1 MTVLPAALERLAQ
14 PAREQLPPP
23 SVPSLCDI
31 PGAPQLACEAL
42 GATVKGA
49 AGSAVDELV
58 DQLFP
63 GFANLLLIVM
73 SWWTTVPSPELVG
86 PGGEP
91 GSALNEV
98 RAYTG
103 GLQVIM
109 LTTGIMFAAA
119 RLALAK
125 RGGLAGEAQD
135 SFLMLARAVFG
146 AMAFAAVVTAGTRSG
161 DAFAV
166 WVLDDAAGADRAGT
180 VARLVRLDEQT
191 NAEFGSGVLLLIGL
205 LGAISMLV
213 QLVMLVVRQALLVLV
228 VAVIPLAAAASGT
241 GPGSQSYKKLL
252 AWTLAF
258 VLWKPVG
265 SLVYAVAFTVIGN
278 DASRDPHM
286 VLLGLILLVMS
297 VVVLP
302 ALIRLVAPA
311 VSTLGGGGGAA
322 SVLAGGLAGVAMG
335 AAGGSK
341 GGSGGGRKL
350 SEGDNAAG
358 GGGGGGAG
366 GGGGSGPS
374 GPAAGGGGRAMPA
387 SGAGAGGSGAVISA
401 GPTGEAAGGGA
412 SGASGGG
419 NTSKSSATKAGTG
432 SGGSEAATA
441 SGAGAAGPV
450 GAAVAAAEAVKAKVQ
465 QGAEALESA
474 ADSGGAGASDEL
486 GPGEVRR

>member
-1 MTVLPAALERLAQ
+1 MSTVTTAGNVFALPGRRQ
-14 PAREQLPPP
+14 VPLP
-23 SVPSLCDI
+23 SLPSLCDV
-31 PGAPQLACEAL
+31 PGGPKEACETLADSA
-42 GATVKGA
+42 GDA
-49 AGSAVDELV
+49 AGSAIDQLV
-58 DQLFP
+58 DSLVK
-63 GFANLLLIVM
+63 GFSNGLRLAM
-73 SWWTTVPSPELVG
+73 SWWTKLPSPELTG
-86 PGGEP
+86 AGGAP
-91 GSALNEV
+91 GSALSAV
-98 RAYTG
+98 RDYTS

-109 LTTGIMFAAA
+109 LTCGLMFAAA

-125 RGGLAGEAQD
+125 RGGTAGEAQE
-135 SFLMLARAVFG
+135 SFLILARAVFG
-146 AMAFAAVVTAGTRSG
+146 AMTFAAVVTAGTQAG
-161 DAFAV
+161 DAFAS
-166 WVLDDAAGADRAGT
+166 WVLDDAAGSDRAGMVERVLAFDEDMR
-180 VARLVRLDEQT
+180 VAL
-191 NAEFGSGVLLLIGL
+191 GPGVLLLLGL
-205 LGAISMLV
+205 LGLISTLV

-265 SLVYAVAFTVIGN
+265 ALAYAIAFTVIGN

-358 GGGGGGAG
+358 GGGGGGG
-366 GGGGSGPS
+366 GGANPS
-374 GPAAGGGGRAMPA
+374 GSPSGGGGGRAMPGGG
-387 SGAGAGGSGAVISA
+387 SEGGGSGAVISA
-401 GPTGEAAGGGA
+401 GPTSGSAGSEAGGAGGAAAKSPAAKADAGSGGEAAG
-412 SGASGGG
+412 
-419 NTSKSSATKAGTG
+419 KAG
-432 SGGSEAATA
+432 
-441 SGAGAAGPV
+441 GAGAAGPV
-450 GAAVAAAEAVKAKVQ
+450 GAAVAAGEAVKAKVQ

-474 ADSGGAGASDEL
+474 VDSGGAGAPDAL

>member
-1 MTVLPAALERLAQ
+1 MSTVAVTGNVVALPARRQ
-14 PAREQLPPP
+14 QVPLP
-23 SVPSLCDI
+23 SLPSLCDV
-31 PGAPQLACEAL
+31 PGGPMEACKTLADSA
-42 GATVKGA
+42 GGA
-49 AGSAVDELV
+49 AGSAIDQLV
-58 DQLFP
+58 DILVN
-63 GFANLLLIVM
+63 GFSNGLRFAM
-73 SWWTTVPSPELVG
+73 SWWTKLPSPELTG
-86 PGGEP
+86 AGGAP
-91 GSALNEV
+91 GSALSAV
-98 RAYTG
+98 RDYTS

-109 LTTGIMFAAA
+109 LTCGLMFAAA
-119 RLALAK
+119 RLAMAK
-125 RGGLAGEAQD
+125 RGGVAGEAQE

-146 AMAFAAVVTAGTRSG
+146 AMTFAAVVTAGTQSG
-161 DAFAV
+161 DAFAN
-166 WVLDDAAGADRAGT
+166 WVLDDAAGPDRTGT
-180 VARLVRLDEQT
+180 VERILAFGEQT
-191 NAEFGSGVLLLIGL
+191 RVALGPGALLTIGL
-205 LGAISMLV
+205 LGLISMLV
-213 QLVMLVVRQALLVLV
+213 QLVMLVVRQALLILV
-228 VAVIPLAAAASGT
+228 VAVLPIAAAASGT

-278 DASRDPHM
+278 DASQDPHM

-366 GGGGSGPS
+366 GGGGGGLS

-387 SGAGAGGSGAVISA
+387 SGSGGGGSGAVITA
-401 GPTGEAAGGGA
+401 GSTGEAAGGGA
-412 SGASGGG
+412 AGAGGGAAKSTAAKAGAGSGGG
-419 NTSKSSATKAGTG
+419 
-432 SGGSEAATA
+432 EAATA
-441 SGAGAAGPV
+441 GSAGAAGPV
-450 GAAVAAAEAVKAKVQ
+450 GAAVAAGEAVKAKVQ

-474 ADSGGAGASDEL
+474 VDSGGAGAPDAL

>member
-1 MTVLPAALERLAQ
+1 MSTVTAAGNALAIPMRRQVPLPSL
-14 PAREQLPPP
+14 
-23 SVPSLCDI
+23 PSLCDV
-31 PGAPQLACEAL
+31 PGGPKEACETLADSA
-42 GATVKGA
+42 GNA
-49 AGSAVDELV
+49 AGSAIDQLV
-58 DQLFP
+58 DSLVN
-63 GFANLLLIVM
+63 GFSNALRVAM
-73 SWWTTVPSPELVG
+73 SWWTKLPSPELTGAGGAPG
-86 PGGEP
+86 PAL
-91 GSALNEV
+91 SAV
-98 RAYTG
+98 REYTS

-109 LTTGIMFAAA
+109 LTCGLMFAAA

-125 RGGLAGEAQD
+125 QGGVAGEAQE

-146 AMAFAAVVTAGTRSG
+146 AMTFAAVVTAGTQAG
-161 DAFAV
+161 DAFAN
-166 WVLDDAAGADRAGT
+166 WVLDDAAGSDRAGMVERVLAFDEDMR
-180 VARLVRLDEQT
+180 VAL
-191 NAEFGSGVLLLIGL
+191 GPGVLLLLGL
-205 LGAISMLV
+205 LGLISMLV

-265 SLVYAVAFTVIGN
+265 ALVYAIAFTVIGN

-335 AAGGSK
+335 AVGGSK

-350 SEGDNAAG
+350 NEGDNAAG
-358 GGGGGGAG
+358 GASGGAG
-366 GGGGSGPS
+366 GGGGAKPS
-374 GPAAGGGGRAMPA
+374 GSPSGGGGGRAMPGGG
-387 SGAGAGGSGAVISA
+387 SESGGSGAVISA
-401 GPTGEAAGGGA
+401 GPTGGSAGSEAGGAGGAAAKSSAAKSGAGSGGAEAAG
-412 SGASGGG
+412 
-419 NTSKSSATKAGTG
+419 KAG
-432 SGGSEAATA
+432 
-441 SGAGAAGPV
+441 GAGAAGPV
-450 GAAVAAAEAVKAKVQ
+450 GAAVAAGEAVKAKVQ

-474 ADSGGAGASDEL
+474 VDSGGAGAPDAL